1 MYFYHAVVEVSLYCL
16 FIFVCNILY
25 SCFDLQANTDG
36 VPAKLLLRAISS
48 IADTFDFS
56 RNNEVHNKWAELRLH
71 EYFREGDV
79 VRAQHLGKPPPFSN
93 RHAPRTA
100 SAMLLQLQF
109 IARPVLLQFARLVDD
124 RKFTNVFVRYLHEN
138 RTYWMEQQK
147 VEDMAPVFLDDPC
160 VPGLVE
166 RSICDLSII
175 LPTPTFITT
184 TTTTTTAIIDTTT
197 TATTSLSSVAEVFSD
212 FLTTVTTTTS
222 TTSTIIDV
230 IAETMHGATAA
241 PTTAV
246 KMFDNRINEKERSR
260 ARHSEWVQAAARVEA
275 HRSPKAAVVVVQ
287 RDDWRR
293 RDPSTD
299 QSFAS
304 DLQAKPS
311 FRNELHEPGTFERP
325 PGAARRLFQTTS
337 MPACNSTGSNSSDA
351 MFSHPEQTE
360 APLSID
366 ISESPPR
373 PHHRRAATTGG
384 IDQTISIHTSPN
396 NKVVVRIPSSL
407 TASLSPRKNTSSK
420 SYSKAFNFT
429 SELWNST
436 ALS

>member
-1 MYFYHAVVEVSLYCL
+1 LRIKF
-16 FIFVCNILY
+16 Y
-25 SCFDLQANTDG
+25 SCFDFQANTDG
-36 VPAKLLLRAISS
+36 IPAKLLLRAISS

-56 RNNEVHNKWAELRLH
+56 CNNAVHNKWAELRLH

-166 RSICDLSII
+166 RSICDLSSI
-175 LPTPTFITT
+175 LPTPTITT
-184 TTTTTTAIIDTTT
+184 TTTTTTAAIIDTATI
-197 TATTSLSSVAEVFSD
+197 ATTSPSPDAEVICD
-212 FLTTVTTTTS
+212 FLTTVTTTSS
-222 TTSTIIDV
+222 TTSPIIDV
-230 IAETMHGATAA
+230 IAKGLHMATTAPTAA
-241 PTTAV
+241 V
-246 KMFDNRINEKERSR
+246 EIFDNRAIFNEIERSR
-260 ARHSEWVQAAARVEA
+260 ARLSEWVQAAARVEA
-275 HRSPKAAVVVVQ
+275 HRSPRAAMVEAQ
-287 RDDWRR
+287 RDDGSQ
-293 RDPSTD
+293 RDPSID
-299 QSFAS
+299 HSFAS
-304 DLQAKPS
+304 NIHVKPSLS
-311 FRNELHEPGTFERP
+311 FRNELHEPGTFGRP

-337 MPACNSTGSNSSDA
+337 MPACKSASSNSSDA
-351 MFSHPEQTE
+351 ISPFPATTE
-360 APLSID
+360 TPLFID

-384 IDQTISIHTSPN
+384 MDQTISIHTSPN

-420 SYSKAFNFT
+420 SSSTAFNFT
-429 SELWNST
+429 SELWNNT
-436 ALS
+436 ASS